1 MKRSI
6 KRTGASALLGLGLL
20 AQPGHALRAADVD
33 FSCMSHQARGKVRVA
48 ERYKEYDVVIEN
60 RCPGPVYWALCIERV
75 DPYTHRVVETHT
87 PTGYIEPDQTS
98 KVNLQL
104 KKGPEKMTFRQRFQ
118 EFYVGAG
125 YAIDA
130 LPSAACPAR
139 ECEATRRELRQRID
153 ANLAAWDQAQRRLD
167 TRLAEE
173 CPESG
178 WGATEEVDTCRAPIR
193 EAGQEELQRHAETD
207 ETLRRELQDAG
218 PKSCRVYG
226 GDLVEQ

>member
-1 MKRSI
+1 MTRSI
-6 KRTGASALLGLGLL
+6 KRSGALAVLGLGLL
-20 AQPGHALRAADVD
+20 GQPDHSAQAAEVD
-33 FSCMSHQARGKVRVA
+33 FSCMSYQARGKVRVA
-48 ERYKEYDVVIEN
+48 ERYKEYDVVLEN

-75 DPYTHRVVETHT
+75 DPATHRVVETHT
-87 PTGYIEPDQTS
+87 PAGYIEPDQTS

-104 KKGPEKMTFRQRFQ
+104 KKGPESMTFRQRFQ
-118 EFYVGAG
+118 EFYVNAG

-130 LPSAACPAR
+130 FPSAACAAR
-139 ECEATRRELRQRID
+139 ECEASRRELRQRID
-153 ANLAAWDQAQRRLD
+153 ANLAAWDQAQRGLD

-193 EAGQEELQRHAETD
+193 EAAQEALEQHAQTDLTLREELQA
-207 ETLRRELQDAG
+207 AG
-218 PKSCRVYG
+218 RNSCRIYG